1 MIALKT
7 IQGYRVEFVPQLRD
21 RAKWI
26 DVNVIGGGQ
35 GPAASWP
42 EAWRMAHEMIEL
54 AKAYAFAAAREA
66 AEKQAA
72 RTQRVQK
79 HEAKQ
84 RRRAALQSAK
94 ARAGHV

>member
-1 MIALKT
+1 
-7 IQGYRVEFVPQLRD
+7 
-21 RAKWI
+21 
-26 DVNVIGGGQ
+26 
-35 GPAASWP
+35 
-42 EAWRMAHEMIEL
+42 MAHEMIEL

-84 RRRAALQSAK
+84 RRRAALQSAE
-94 ARAGHV
+94 ARLKDAETGATSEERAIAAAGLEQARRFSWRTAAGAVLRLYEGIS